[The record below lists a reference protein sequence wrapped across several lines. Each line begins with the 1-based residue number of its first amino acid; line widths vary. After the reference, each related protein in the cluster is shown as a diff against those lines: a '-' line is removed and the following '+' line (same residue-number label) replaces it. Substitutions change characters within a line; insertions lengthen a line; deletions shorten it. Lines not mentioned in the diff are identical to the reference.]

1 MNVALSDERLRPAL
15 PDAQAVERARA
26 LARAQGQGHWL
37 DHLATVTV
45 GAAPGAAA
53 GSDNAA
59 LLAQALGLAS
69 VSAADLQGLALDLAL
84 VPFVEASGRLC
95 AAFTRPGQPLLLVVT
110 DPLNE
115 ALRLWLEQ
123 RLMASAPAEGRLDVQ
138 WAVADRDTL
147 AATLRQRER
156 EVRVN
161 AGGNDPNA
169 AARRGEG
176 GLSLSMADLYAA
188 DSPIVRLVNGTLI
201 DALNS
206 DASDIHIETD
216 AEGLTVRYRL
226 DGVLTT
232 VNRVDGAAVAAQ
244 FISRLK
250 VLSELDIAEQRVP
263 QDGRLAVALGERDV
277 ALRVSIM
284 PNLHGE
290 DAVLRVLD
298 RRSLSTTSG
307 SAGSNALTIE
317 NLGLV
322 PRDAAFARRMANR
335 PHGLFLVTGP
345 TGSGK
350 TTTLYALLQEI
361 NNGLEKIVTIEDPVE
376 YELKGV
382 LQIPVNEAK
391 GLSFARGLRSILR
404 HDPDKIMVGEIRDA
418 DTATIAV
425 QAALTGHQVFATVHA
440 NNVIDVVG
448 RLTSMGTDAYNL
460 AAALNG
466 VLAQR
471 LVRLNC
477 ADCAQPFTP
486 DAATL
491 AASGLDEGW
500 LAGKHLKR
508 SLGCGH
514 CRGSGY
520 RQRRAVVETLTID
533 DEMRALISQR
543 APLRTIRA
551 AARELG
557 MRSLRDTALELVA
570 SGQTTLEEINRVTTL
585 DDAA

>member
-1 MNVALSDERLRPAL
+1 MGAPEDLPPPPSASSL
-15 PDAQAVERARA
+15 PDHAAVDAARQRARQAGRGSYLDA
-26 LARAQGQGHWL
+26 LGDDA
-37 DHLATVTV
+37 D
-45 GAAPGAAA
+45 AA
-53 GSDNAA
+53 GQR
-59 LLAQALGLAS
+59 LAQALGL
-69 VSAADLQGLALDLAL
+69 DWLAPEALEALGAHLDLEL
-84 VPFVEASGRLC
+84 VPFVEASGRQCL
-95 AAFTRPGQPLLLVVT
+95 AFNPPDGPCLIVVA

-115 ALRLWLEQ
+115 SLRLWIEQ
-123 RLMASAPAEGRLDVQ
+123 RLFLHPRTPVSWVVAGRDVLTAYLRRRERDVRVSA
-138 WAVADRDTL
+138 
-147 AATLRQRER
+147 AATPGAE
-156 EVRVN
+156 
-161 AGGNDPNA
+161 AK
-169 AARRGEG
+169 RGES
-176 GLSLSMADLYAA
+176 GLSLTMADLYAA

-201 DALNS
+201 DALNV

-216 AEGLTVRYRL
+216 ADGLTVRYRL
-226 DGVLTT
+226 DGVLNTI
-232 VNRVDGAAVAAQ
+232 NRVDGKAAAAQ

-263 QDGRLAVALGERDV
+263 QDGRLAVALGDRSI

-298 RRSLSTTSG
+298 RRAL
-307 SAGSNALTIE
+307 SAGRETLSIE
-317 NLGLV
+317 TLGLE
-322 PRDAAFARRMANR
+322 PRDAAFARRMAAR

-361 NNGLEKIVTIEDPVE
+361 NNGLEKIVTVEDPVE

-391 GLSFARGLRSILR
+391 GLTFARGLRSILR

-418 DTATIAV
+418 ETATIAV

-477 ADCAQPFTP
+477 PECAVPLVP
-486 DAATL
+486 DATL
-491 AASGLDEGW
+491 LDVSSLPPGW
-500 LAGKHLKR
+500 LEGKQLMHG
-508 SLGCGH
+508 LGCAH
-514 CRGSGY
+514 CRGTGFK
-520 RQRRAVVETLTID
+520 QRRAVVETLSID
-533 DEMRALISQR
+533 DEMRGLISQR
-543 APLRTIRA
+543 APLRTIRT
-551 AARELG
+551 AARKLG
-557 MRSLRDTALELVA
+557 MRALRDTALDLVA
-570 SGQTTLEEINRVTTL
+570 EGLTTLEEINRVSSL